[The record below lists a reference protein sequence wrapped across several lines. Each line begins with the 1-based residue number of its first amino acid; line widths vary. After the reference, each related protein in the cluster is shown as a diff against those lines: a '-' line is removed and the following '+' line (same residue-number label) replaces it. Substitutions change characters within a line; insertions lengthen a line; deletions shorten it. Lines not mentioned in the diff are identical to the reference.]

1 MNAYV
6 KRKNQ
11 IGVINLALDIN
22 EIDIER
28 LRQDLISYYVGAAY
42 MLNAAILENIKILQK
57 VSDEDVYMSAIAAN
71 IDLSKYTKG
80 KTR

>member
-1 MNAYV
+1 M
-6 KRKNQ
+6 
-11 IGVINLALDIN
+11 ALDIN

-42 MLNAAILENIKILQK
+42 MLNAAAALEPIERLQNA
-57 VSDEDVYMSAIAAN
+57 SDKDVYTAAIAAN
-71 IDLSKYTKG
+71 IDLSRYKKKN